1 MHSPDDRTAELIA
14 GAVAGALSPDEQRE
28 LAALR
33 AQHPWIDSEIA
44 ELQRLTADLEG
55 MSWREIEPDAALRD
69 RITAIPHA
77 APSDVTPLRSV
88 RRRRWILP
96 AVGAACLAVGL
107 AVGVALPPVGTT
119 PTGPPGTL
127 GALETVDVRDEPSG
141 AAIDA
146 DLVAHTWGTEAIL
159 DATGL
164 DVGVT
169 YAIVLVGSDGTEF
182 SAGAMLGSSVPIHCS
197 VNAAVLRE
205 DVVRLEIRD
214 SRTGAVA
221 SADLPEV

>member
-14 GAVAGALSPDEQRE
+14 GAVAGELSPDERRE
-28 LAALR
+28 LDALR
-33 AQHPWIDSEIA
+33 AQHPWIDKEIA
-44 ELQRLTADLEG
+44 ELRRLTADLDG
-55 MSWREIEPDAALRD
+55 MTWQEIEPGAALRD
-69 RITAIPHA
+69 RVAAIPYA
-77 APSDVTPLRSV
+77 APVDITPV
-88 RRRRWILP
+88 RASRRTRWILP

-107 AVGVALPPVGTT
+107 AVGVALPPAGTA

-127 GALETVDVRDEPSG
+127 GALENIDVRDEPSG
-141 AAIDA
+141 AVIDA

-169 YAIVLVGSDGTEF
+169 YAVVLVGSDGTEF
-182 SAGAMLGSSVPIHCS
+182 SAGAMLGSEVPIHCS

-214 SRTGAVA
+214 SRTGVVA
-221 SADLPEV
+221 SADLPEI

>member
-1 MHSPDDRTAELIA
+1 MHSPDDRAAELIA
-14 GAVAGALSPDEQRE
+14 AAVAGELSPDEKRE
-28 LAALR
+28 LDALR
-33 AQHPWIDSEIA
+33 AQHPWIDGEIA
-44 ELQRLTADLEG
+44 ELRRLTADFDG
-55 MSWREIEPDAALRD
+55 MTWQEVAPDDALRD
-69 RITAIPHA
+69 RVAAIPDA
-77 APSDVTPLRSV
+77 VPIDLAPV
-88 RRRRWILP
+88 RESRRTRWILP

-107 AVGVALPPVGTT
+107 AVGVALPPAGSA

-127 GALETVDVRDEPSG
+127 GALETIDVRDEPSG

-169 YAIVLVGSDGTEF
+169 YAVVLLGSDGTEF
-182 SAGAMLGSSVPIHCS
+182 SAGAMLGSDVPIHCS

-214 SRTGAVA
+214 SRTGVVA